1 MRKRSWEL
9 AIIQAVLI
17 VIISVAA
24 SFSLPITSD
33 WAIIVS
39 AGMVAVGS
47 VMIFYPRFG
56 PELFSILATLI
67 SLPAILL
74 HSTVDWWALKS
85 VYSVREGY
93 RLMIGHTAIT
103 PESTFFLA
111 LGLGLLL
118 VTGYLALS
126 YLHSLQKGY
135 RTLAAGQAEIDEV
148 NEVTNRSFIPVV
160 RALIASAALAAVVG
174 FLLWV
179 AWMAATDYLADISL
193 NIIFIGLAAVLV
205 LAGYIYWLGVRRKG

>member
-47 VMIFYPRFG
+47 VMIFYPRLG
-56 PELFSILATLI
+56 PELFSVLATVI
-67 SLPAILL
+67 SLPAILQ
-74 HSTVDWWALKS
+74 HSTVDWFTLKLVWS
-85 VYSVREGY
+85 TIGY
-93 RLMIGHTAIT
+93 RMTIGHAAIT

-111 LGLGLLL
+111 LGLGLLI

-126 YLHSLQKGY
+126 YLHSLQRGC
-135 RTLAAGQAEIDEV
+135 RTLAAGQAEIVEV
-148 NEVTNRSFIPVV
+148 NEVTNRSFVPVV
-160 RALIASAALAAVVG
+160 GALIASAALAIVVAV
-174 FLLWV
+174 LLWV
-179 AWMAATDYLADISL
+179 VRMVATDYLTDISL